1 MKKDT
6 KKIVAEI
13 ILILLACISNNELLF
28 ALLWVLLH
36 EVAHM
41 LIALKFGCKFHNLEV
56 HIFGVKAELSD
67 IDALKD
73 NEKILVYLAGV
84 ILNIVAALLFYLLYR
99 IYPWE
104 FLIIS
109 ARLNIGLAFFN
120 LLPAYP
126 LDGSR
131 IFEIILSKKY
141 IYKKSQKIIIYTSY
155 IIAIVFVLTDIY
167 IYYWFKKINF
177 TMLIAALIIFYIT
190 QLERKTYMY
199 ITMGNII
206 KKRKRLLKNKYIE
219 NKTISVY
226 YNQGLINVLS
236 LVDRNKFNTF
246 YILDDDLHLIYILNE
261 DELIEA
267 LKIYGNISIIEYIK
281 KINK

>member
-13 ILILLACISNNELLF
+13 TLILLACIRNNMLLF

-41 LIALKFGCKFHNLEV
+41 FIALKYGCKFHKLEI
-56 HIFGVKAELSD
+56 HIFGVKAELSE
-67 IDALKD
+67 INSLKD
-73 NEKILVYLAGV
+73 NEKIIVYLAGV
-84 ILNIVAALLFYLLYR
+84 MLNIIIAVLFYLFYLNYT
-99 IYPWE
+99 WE
-104 FLIIS
+104 FLITS
-109 ARLNIGLAFFN
+109 AKLNIGLAFFN

-141 IYKKSQKIIIYTSY
+141 IFKKSQKIIICTSY
-155 IIAIVFVLTDIY
+155 IIAMVFILTDIY
-167 IYYWFKKINF
+167 IYFWFKKINIS
-177 TMLIAALIIFYIT
+177 MLIAALIIFYIT
-190 QLERKTYMY
+190 QIERKTYMY

-226 YNQGLINVLS
+226 YNQGLVNVLS

-246 YILDDDLHLIYILNE
+246 YVLDDDMHLIYILNE

-267 LKIYGNISIIEYIK
+267 LKAYGNILIYEYIEM
-281 KINK
+281 INK

>member
-6 KKIVAEI
+6 KKILAEI
-13 ILILLACISNNELLF
+13 ILILLACIRNNILLL

-36 EVAHM
+36 EFAHM
-41 LIALKFGCKFHNLEV
+41 LIALKFGCKFHKLEI
-56 HIFGVKAELSD
+56 HIFGVRAELSD
-67 IDALKD
+67 VDVLRD

-84 ILNIVAALLFYLLYR
+84 MLNIIIAVLFYYLYS

-104 FLIIS
+104 FLKTS
-109 ARLNIGLAFFN
+109 AKLNIGLAFFN

-141 IYKKSQKIIIYTSY
+141 IFKKSQKIIIYTSY
-155 IIAIVFVLTDIY
+155 IIAIIFILTDIY
-167 IYYWFKKINF
+167 IYFWFKKINISMF
-177 TMLIAALIIFYIT
+177 IAALIILYIT
-190 QLERKTYMY
+190 QIERKTYMY
-199 ITMGNII
+199 ITMGNIV

-226 YNQGLINVLS
+226 YNQGLVNVLS

-246 YILDDDLHLIYILNE
+246 YILDDDMHLIYILNE

-267 LKIYGNISIIEYIK
+267 LKVYGNIPLIEYINITK
-281 KINK
+281 K